1 MGYYLKD
8 PQSRLDYHMDW
19 ASHYLNQQSLAS
31 SEWHIAPQ
39 ENGGLDIAQSGHDDQ
54 RSFVVITGGV
64 AGHVYTLTNRVT
76 LQSGV
81 ADERTITLRV
91 EAR

>member
-19 ASHYLNQQSLAS
+19 AAEYLGQESLSTS
-31 SEWHIAPQ
+31 SWNIDPHES
-39 ENGGLDIAQSGHDDQ
+39 GGLEVVDSGHDPA
-54 RSFVVITGGV
+54 RAFVIVSGGI

-76 LQSGV
+76 LNSGI
-81 ADERTITLRV
+81 ADERTITIRV

>member
-19 ASHYLNQQSLAS
+19 ATQYLGQQSLAS
-31 SEWHIAPQ
+31 SAWQIAPQ
-39 ENGGLDIAQSGHDDQ
+39 EAGGLDIAESGHDAA
-54 RSFVVITGGV
+54 RSFVIITGGV
-64 AGHVYTLTNRVT
+64 AGHIYTLTNRVT
-76 LQSGV
+76 LNSGI
-81 ADERTITLRV
+81 ADERTITIRV